1 MTQNTEDLAP
11 VNIVRDGATLNYVI
25 QNETRRFI
33 NQIDKTNP
41 PEPGEIEIQLINQIK
56 NQISVLNME
65 LSSKDKMAAPKALNH
80 TQIAEIMMALYPIA
94 RVIVS
99 ENEDDP
105 DANVLAVYQNEGP
118 YKGTYRY
125 NKKDLRSIARQFK
138 YGLNAKEFDEIEE
151 VLKDIAPQKPR
162 TINKDLIAVEN
173 GIFNYQTK
181 ELMPFSPDYV
191 YLSKSQVS
199 YNPHAKNVIIHNDED
214 GTDWNVESWVNELS
228 DDPEIVNSIWEILSA
243 IVRPHV
249 RWDKAAWLFST
260 KGANGKG
267 TLVVLMRNLVGK
279 TSYASIP
286 IDDFSGK
293 NQFSLA
299 PLLNATSVIVD
310 ENDVGT
316 YIDKAANLKAVVTN
330 DVVTIEKKGKD
341 RIAYQFYG
349 FMVQCLNEFPQV
361 KDKTNSFNRR
371 QLFIP
376 MNKSFEGV
384 ERKYIKNDYLF
395 RQDVLEYV
403 LYKVLNTNF
412 YTLST
417 PEASKEILEEFK
429 SNNDPLYDF
438 TTIMFE
444 ELVWDVVPADF
455 LYDLYEAWY
464 LKNVNKKGQ
473 IGSKIKFKREVETII
488 NQKFKNQWIF
498 DKKQYRMNSTDAKEP
513 EINIAAYKLEDWYAD
528 TNGNNPEKLSNPDL
542 NQKRFTGVFKRVDR
556 QIQEKEED

>member
-1 MTQNTEDLAP
+1 MPTNTQQVTIPIEN
-11 VNIVRDGATLNYVI
+11 ATLNYII
-25 QNETRRFI
+25 QHETRRFI
-33 NQIDKTNP
+33 DNLDPSNP
-41 PEPGEIEIQLINQIK
+41 PTPTEIEIDLIQQIK
-56 NQISVLNME
+56 AQIQILNAD
-65 LSSKDKMAAPKALNH
+65 LDSKNRMVAPKALNH
-80 TQIAEIMMALYPIA
+80 SQIAELMMALYPIA
-94 RVIVS
+94 KIIVS

-105 DANVLAVYQNEGP
+105 DANVLAIYQKEGKF
-118 YKGTYRY
+118 KGTYRY
-125 NKKDLRSIARQFK
+125 NKKDLRKIARQFK
-138 YGLNAKEFDEIEE
+138 YGLNMREFEEIEE
-151 VLKDIAPQKPR
+151 VLKDIAPQKRR
-162 TINKDLIAVEN
+162 TTDPDLIAVEN
-173 GIFNYQTK
+173 GIFNYKTK
-181 ELMPFSPDYV
+181 ELQPFDPELV
-191 YLSKSQVS
+191 YLSKSQVA
-199 YNPHAKNVIIHNDED
+199 YNEHAKNIIIHNDD
-214 GTDWNVESWVNELS
+214 DDTDWDVETWVEELS
-228 DDPEIVNSIWEILSA
+228 DDPEIIKSLWEIMSA

-267 TLVVLMRNLVGK
+267 TLVTLMRNLVGQN
-279 TSYASIP
+279 SYASIP

-330 DVVTIEKKGKD
+330 DVITIEKKGKD

-376 MNKSFEGV
+376 MNKSFEGI
-384 ERKYIKNDYLF
+384 ERKYIKTDYLF

-403 LYKVLNTNF
+403 LFKVLNTNF

-438 TTIMFE
+438 TSIMLE
-444 ELVWDVVPADF
+444 DLAWDVVPTDF

-464 LKNVNKKGQ
+464 LKNVSKKGQ

-488 NQKFKNQWIF
+488 QQKFK
-498 DKKQYRMNSTDAKEP
+498 DKWEYHKGQYRMTVTDITNPEP
-513 EINIAAYKLEDWYAD
+513 YIAQYKLEDWYAD
-528 TNGNNPEKLSNPDL
+528 TTSTNVDKLSKPNL
-542 NQKRFTGVFKRVDR
+542 AGRRYSGVFK
-556 QIQEKEED
+556 KKH

>member
-1 MTQNTEDLAP
+1 MPTNTQQVTIPIEN
-11 VNIVRDGATLNYVI
+11 ATLNYII
-25 QNETRRFI
+25 QHETRRFI
-33 NQIDKTNP
+33 DNLDPSNP
-41 PEPGEIEIQLINQIK
+41 PTPTEIEIDLIQQIK
-56 NQISVLNME
+56 AQIQILNAD
-65 LSSKDKMAAPKALNH
+65 LDSKNRMVAPKALNH
-80 TQIAEIMMALYPIA
+80 SQIAELMMALYPIA
-94 RVIVS
+94 KIIVS

-105 DANVLAVYQNEGP
+105 DANVLAIYQKEGKF
-118 YKGTYRY
+118 KGTYRY
-125 NKKDLRSIARQFK
+125 NKKDLRKIARQFK
-138 YGLNAKEFDEIEE
+138 YGLNMREFEEIEE
-151 VLKDIAPQKPR
+151 VLKDIAPQKRR
-162 TINKDLIAVEN
+162 TTDPDLIAVEN
-173 GIFNYQTK
+173 GIFNYKTK
-181 ELMPFSPDYV
+181 ELQPFDPELV
-191 YLSKSQVS
+191 YLSKSQVA
-199 YNPHAKNVIIHNDED
+199 YNEHAKNIIIHNDD
-214 GTDWNVESWVNELS
+214 DDTDWDVETWVEELS
-228 DDPEIVNSIWEILSA
+228 DDPEIIKSLWEIMSA

-267 TLVVLMRNLVGK
+267 TLVTLMRNLVGQN
-279 TSYASIP
+279 SYASIP

-330 DVVTIEKKGKD
+330 DVITIEKKGKD

-384 ERKYIKNDYLF
+384 ERKYIKTDYLF

-403 LYKVLNTNF
+403 LFKVLNTNF

-438 TTIMFE
+438 TSIMLE
-444 ELVWDVVPADF
+444 DLAWDVVPTDF

-464 LKNVNKKGQ
+464 LKNVSKKGQ

-488 NQKFKNQWIF
+488 QQKFK
-498 DKKQYRMNSTDAKEP
+498 DKWEYHKGQYRMTVTDITNPEP
-513 EINIAAYKLEDWYAD
+513 YIEQYKLEDWYAD
-528 TNGNNPEKLSNPDL
+528 TTSTNVDKLSKPNL
-542 NQKRFTGVFKRVDR
+542 AGRRYSGVF
-556 QIQEKEED
+556 I

>member
-1 MTQNTEDLAP
+1 MPTNTQQVTIPIEN
-11 VNIVRDGATLNYVI
+11 ATLNYII
-25 QNETRRFI
+25 QHETHRFI
-33 NQIDKTNP
+33 DNLDPSNP
-41 PEPGEIEIQLINQIK
+41 PTPTEIEIDLIQQIK
-56 NQISVLNME
+56 AQIQILNAD
-65 LSSKDKMAAPKALNH
+65 LDSKNRMVAPKALNH
-80 TQIAEIMMALYPIA
+80 SQIAELMMALYPIA
-94 RVIVS
+94 KIIVS

-105 DANVLAVYQNEGP
+105 DANVLAIYQKEGKF
-118 YKGTYRY
+118 KGTYRY
-125 NKKDLRSIARQFK
+125 NKKDLRKIARQFK
-138 YGLNAKEFDEIEE
+138 YGLNMREFEEIEE
-151 VLKDIAPQKPR
+151 VLKDIAPQKRR
-162 TINKDLIAVEN
+162 TTDPDLIAVEN
-173 GIFNYQTK
+173 GIFNYKTK
-181 ELMPFSPDYV
+181 ELQPFDPELV
-191 YLSKSQVS
+191 YLSKSQVA
-199 YNPHAKNVIIHNDED
+199 YNEHAKNIIIHNDD
-214 GTDWNVESWVNELS
+214 DDTDWDVETWVEELS
-228 DDPEIVNSIWEILSA
+228 DDPEIIKSLWEIMSA

-267 TLVVLMRNLVGK
+267 TLVTLMRNLVGQN
-279 TSYASIP
+279 SYASIP

-330 DVVTIEKKGKD
+330 DVITIEKKGKD

-384 ERKYIKNDYLF
+384 ERKYIKTDYLF

-403 LYKVLNTNF
+403 LFKVLNTNF

-438 TTIMFE
+438 TSIMLE
-444 ELVWDVVPADF
+444 DLAWDVVPTDF

-464 LKNVNKKGQ
+464 LKNVSKKGQ

-488 NQKFKNQWIF
+488 QQKFK
-498 DKKQYRMNSTDAKEP
+498 DKWEYHKGQYRMTVTDITNPEP
-513 EINIAAYKLEDWYAD
+513 YIVQYKLEDWYAD
-528 TNGNNPEKLSNPDL
+528 TTSTNVDKLSKPNIAG
-542 NQKRFTGVFKRVDR
+542 RRYSGVFK
-556 QIQEKEED
+556 KKH

>member
-1 MTQNTEDLAP
+1 MPTNTQQVTIPIEN
-11 VNIVRDGATLNYVI
+11 ATLNYII
-25 QNETRRFI
+25 QHETRRFI
-33 NQIDKTNP
+33 DNLDPSNP
-41 PEPGEIEIQLINQIK
+41 PTPTEIEIDLIQQIK
-56 NQISVLNME
+56 AQIQILNAD
-65 LSSKDKMAAPKALNH
+65 LDSKNRMVAPKALNH
-80 TQIAEIMMALYPIA
+80 SQIAELMMALYPIA
-94 RVIVS
+94 KIIVS

-105 DANVLAVYQNEGP
+105 DANVLAIYQKEGKF
-118 YKGTYRY
+118 KGTYRY
-125 NKKDLRSIARQFK
+125 NKKDLRKIARQFK
-138 YGLNAKEFDEIEE
+138 YGLNMREFEEIEE
-151 VLKDIAPQKPR
+151 VLKDIAPQKRR
-162 TINKDLIAVEN
+162 TTDPDLIAVEN
-173 GIFNYQTK
+173 GIFNYKTK
-181 ELMPFSPDYV
+181 ELQPFDPELV
-191 YLSKSQVS
+191 YLSKSQVA
-199 YNPHAKNVIIHNDED
+199 YNDHAKNIIIHNDD
-214 GTDWNVESWVNELS
+214 DDTDWDVETWVEELS
-228 DDPEIVNSIWEILSA
+228 DDPEIIKSLWEIMSA

-267 TLVVLMRNLVGK
+267 TLVTLMRNLVGQN
-279 TSYASIP
+279 SYASIP

-330 DVVTIEKKGKD
+330 DVITIEKKGKD

-376 MNKSFEGV
+376 MNKSFEGI
-384 ERKYIKNDYLF
+384 ERKYIKTDYLF

-403 LYKVLNTNF
+403 LFKVLNTNF

-438 TTIMFE
+438 TSIMLE
-444 ELVWDVVPADF
+444 DLAWDVVPTDF

-464 LKNVNKKGQ
+464 LKNVSKKGQ

-488 NQKFKNQWIF
+488 QQKFK
-498 DKKQYRMNSTDAKEP
+498 DKWEYHKGQYRMTVTDITNPEP
-513 EINIAAYKLEDWYAD
+513 YIAQYKLEDWYAD
-528 TNGNNPEKLSNPDL
+528 TTSTNVDKLSKPNL
-542 NQKRFTGVFKRVDR
+542 AGRRYSGVFK
-556 QIQEKEED
+556 KKH

>member
-1 MTQNTEDLAP
+1 MPTNTQQVTIPIEN
-11 VNIVRDGATLNYVI
+11 ATLNYII
-25 QNETRRFI
+25 QHETRRFI
-33 NQIDKTNP
+33 DNLDPSNP
-41 PEPGEIEIQLINQIK
+41 PTPTEIEIDLIQQIK
-56 NQISVLNME
+56 AQIQILNAD
-65 LSSKDKMAAPKALNH
+65 LDSKNRMVAPKALNH
-80 TQIAEIMMALYPIA
+80 SQIAELMMALYPFAKI
-94 RVIVS
+94 IVS

-105 DANVLAVYQNEGP
+105 DANVLAIYQKEGKF
-118 YKGTYRY
+118 KGTYRY
-125 NKKDLRSIARQFK
+125 NKKDLRKIARQFK
-138 YGLNAKEFDEIEE
+138 YGLNMREFEEIEE
-151 VLKDIAPQKPR
+151 VLKDIVPQKRR
-162 TINKDLIAVEN
+162 TTDPDLIAVEN
-173 GIFNYQTK
+173 GIFNYKTK
-181 ELMPFSPDYV
+181 ELQPFDPELV
-191 YLSKSQVS
+191 YLSKSQVA
-199 YNPHAKNVIIHNDED
+199 YNEHAKNIIIHNDD
-214 GTDWNVESWVNELS
+214 DNTDWDVETWVEELS
-228 DDPEIVNSIWEILSA
+228 DDPEIIKSLWEIMSA

-267 TLVVLMRNLVGK
+267 TLVTLMRNLVGQN
-279 TSYASIP
+279 SYASIP

-330 DVVTIEKKGKD
+330 DVITIEKKGKD

-384 ERKYIKNDYLF
+384 ERKYIKTDYLF

-403 LYKVLNTNF
+403 LFKVLNTNF

-438 TTIMFE
+438 TSIMLE
-444 ELVWDVVPADF
+444 DLAWDVVPTDF

-464 LKNVNKKGQ
+464 LKNVSKKGQ

-488 NQKFKNQWIF
+488 QQKFK
-498 DKKQYRMNSTDAKEP
+498 DKWEYHKGQYRMTVTDITNPEP
-513 EINIAAYKLEDWYAD
+513 YIAQYKLEDWYAD
-528 TNGNNPEKLSNPDL
+528 TTSTNVDKLSKPNL
-542 NQKRFTGVFKRVDR
+542 AGRRYSGVFK
-556 QIQEKEED
+556 KKH

>member
-1 MTQNTEDLAP
+1 MPTNTQQVTIPIEN
-11 VNIVRDGATLNYVI
+11 ATLNCII
-25 QNETRRFI
+25 QHETRRFI
-33 NQIDKTNP
+33 DNLDPSNP
-41 PEPGEIEIQLINQIK
+41 STPTEIEIDLIQQIK
-56 NQISVLNME
+56 AQIQILNAD
-65 LSSKDKMAAPKALNH
+65 LDSKNRMVAPKALNH
-80 TQIAEIMMALYPIA
+80 SQIAELMMALYPIA
-94 RVIVS
+94 KIIVS

-105 DANVLAVYQNEGP
+105 DANVLAIYQKEGKF
-118 YKGTYRY
+118 KGTYRY
-125 NKKDLRSIARQFK
+125 NKKDLRKIARQFK
-138 YGLNAKEFDEIEE
+138 YGLNMREFEEIEE
-151 VLKDIAPQKPR
+151 VLKDIAPQKRR
-162 TINKDLIAVEN
+162 TTDPDLIAVEN
-173 GIFNYQTK
+173 GIFNYKTK
-181 ELMPFSPDYV
+181 ELQPFDPELV
-191 YLSKSQVS
+191 YLSKSQVA
-199 YNPHAKNVIIHNDED
+199 YNEHAKNIIIHNDD
-214 GTDWNVESWVNELS
+214 DDTDWDVETWVEELS
-228 DDPEIVNSIWEILSA
+228 DDPEIIKSLWEIMSA

-267 TLVVLMRNLVGK
+267 TLVTLMRNLVGQNA
-279 TSYASIP
+279 YASIP

-330 DVVTIEKKGKD
+330 DVITIEKKGKD

-384 ERKYIKNDYLF
+384 ERKYIKTDYLF

-403 LYKVLNTNF
+403 LFKVLNTNF

-438 TTIMFE
+438 TSIMLE
-444 ELVWDVVPADF
+444 DLAWDVVPTDF

-464 LKNVNKKGQ
+464 LKNVSKKGQ

-488 NQKFKNQWIF
+488 QQKFK
-498 DKKQYRMNSTDAKEP
+498 DKWEYHKGQYRMTVTDITNPEP
-513 EINIAAYKLEDWYAD
+513 YIAQYKLEDWYAD
-528 TNGNNPEKLSNPDL
+528 TTSTNVDKLSKPNL
-542 NQKRFTGVFKRVDR
+542 AGRRYSGVFK
-556 QIQEKEED
+556 KKH

>member
-1 MTQNTEDLAP
+1 MPTNTQQVTIPIEN
-11 VNIVRDGATLNYVI
+11 ATLNYII
-25 QNETRRFI
+25 QHETRRFI
-33 NQIDKTNP
+33 DNLDPSNP
-41 PEPGEIEIQLINQIK
+41 PTPTEIEIDLIQQIK
-56 NQISVLNME
+56 AQIQILNAD
-65 LSSKDKMAAPKALNH
+65 LDSKNRMVAPKALNH
-80 TQIAEIMMALYPIA
+80 SQIAELMMALYPIA
-94 RVIVS
+94 KIIVS

-105 DANVLAVYQNEGP
+105 DANVLAIYQKEGKF
-118 YKGTYRY
+118 KGTYRY
-125 NKKDLRSIARQFK
+125 NKKDLRKIARQFK
-138 YGLNAKEFDEIEE
+138 YGLNMREFEEIEE
-151 VLKDIAPQKPR
+151 VLKDIAPQKRR
-162 TINKDLIAVEN
+162 TTDPDLIAVEN
-173 GIFNYQTK
+173 GIFNYKTK
-181 ELMPFSPDYV
+181 ELQPFDPELV
-191 YLSKSQVS
+191 YLSKSQVA
-199 YNPHAKNVIIHNDED
+199 YNEHAKNIIIHNDD
-214 GTDWNVESWVNELS
+214 DDTDWDVETWVEELS
-228 DDPEIVNSIWEILSA
+228 DDPEIIKSLWEIMSA

-267 TLVVLMRNLVGK
+267 TLVTLMRNLVGQN
-279 TSYASIP
+279 SYASIP

-330 DVVTIEKKGKD
+330 DVITIEKKGKD

-384 ERKYIKNDYLF
+384 ERKYIKTDYLF

-403 LYKVLNTNF
+403 LFKVLNNNF

-438 TTIMFE
+438 TSIMLE
-444 ELVWDVVPADF
+444 DLAWDVVPTDF

-464 LKNVNKKGQ
+464 LKNVSKKGQ

-488 NQKFKNQWIF
+488 QQKFK
-498 DKKQYRMNSTDAKEP
+498 DKWEYHKGQYRMTVTDITNPEP
-513 EINIAAYKLEDWYAD
+513 YIVQYKLEDWYAD
-528 TNGNNPEKLSNPDL
+528 TTSTNVDKLSKPNL
-542 NQKRFTGVFKRVDR
+542 AGRRYSGVFK
-556 QIQEKEED
+556 KKH

>member
-1 MTQNTEDLAP
+1 MPTNTQQVTIPIEN
-11 VNIVRDGATLNYVI
+11 ATLNYII
-25 QNETRRFI
+25 QHETRRFI
-33 NQIDKTNP
+33 DNLDPSNP
-41 PEPGEIEIQLINQIK
+41 PTPTEIEIDLIQQIK
-56 NQISVLNME
+56 AQIQILNAD
-65 LSSKDKMAAPKALNH
+65 LDSKNRMVAPKALNH
-80 TQIAEIMMALYPIA
+80 SQIAELMMALYPIA
-94 RVIVS
+94 KIIVS

-105 DANVLAVYQNEGP
+105 DANVLAIYQKEGKF
-118 YKGTYRY
+118 KGTYRY
-125 NKKDLRSIARQFK
+125 NKKDLRKIARQFK
-138 YGLNAKEFDEIEE
+138 YGLNMREFEEIEE
-151 VLKDIAPQKPR
+151 VLKDIAPQKRR
-162 TINKDLIAVEN
+162 TTDPDLIAVEN
-173 GIFNYQTK
+173 GIFNYKTK
-181 ELMPFSPDYV
+181 ELQPFDPELV
-191 YLSKSQVS
+191 YLSKSQVA
-199 YNPHAKNVIIHNDED
+199 YNDYAKNIIIHNDD
-214 GTDWNVESWVNELS
+214 DDTDWDVETWVEELS
-228 DDPEIVNSIWEILSA
+228 DDPEIIKSLWEIMSA

-267 TLVVLMRNLVGK
+267 TLVTLMRNLVGQN
-279 TSYASIP
+279 SYASIP

-330 DVVTIEKKGKD
+330 DVITIEKKGKD

-384 ERKYIKNDYLF
+384 ERKYIKTDYLF

-403 LYKVLNTNF
+403 LFKVLNTNF

-438 TTIMFE
+438 TSIMLE
-444 ELVWDVVPADF
+444 DLAWDVVPTDF

-464 LKNVNKKGQ
+464 LKNVSKKGQ

-488 NQKFKNQWIF
+488 QQKFK
-498 DKKQYRMNSTDAKEP
+498 DKWEYHKGQYRMTVTDITNPEP
-513 EINIAAYKLEDWYAD
+513 YIVQYKLEDWYAD
-528 TNGNNPEKLSNPDL
+528 TTSTNVDKLSKPNL
-542 NQKRFTGVFKRVDR
+542 AGRRYSGVFK
-556 QIQEKEED
+556 KKH

>member
-1 MTQNTEDLAP
+1 MPTNTQQVTIPIEN
-11 VNIVRDGATLNYVI
+11 ATLNYII
-25 QNETRRFI
+25 QHETRRFI
-33 NQIDKTNP
+33 DNLDPSNP
-41 PEPGEIEIQLINQIK
+41 PTPTEIEIDLIQQIK
-56 NQISVLNME
+56 AQIQILNAD
-65 LSSKDKMAAPKALNH
+65 LDSKNRMVAPKALNH
-80 TQIAEIMMALYPIA
+80 SQIAELMMALYPIA
-94 RVIVS
+94 KIIVS

-105 DANVLAVYQNEGP
+105 DANVLAIYQKEGKF
-118 YKGTYRY
+118 KGTYRY
-125 NKKDLRSIARQFK
+125 NKKDLRKIARQFK
-138 YGLNAKEFDEIEE
+138 YGLNMREFEEIEE
-151 VLKDIAPQKPR
+151 VLKDIAPQKRR
-162 TINKDLIAVEN
+162 TTDPDLIAVEN
-173 GIFNYQTK
+173 GIFNYKTK
-181 ELMPFSPDYV
+181 ELQPFDPELV
-191 YLSKSQVS
+191 YLSKSQVA
-199 YNPHAKNVIIHNDED
+199 YNEHAKNVIIHNDD
-214 GTDWNVESWVNELS
+214 DDTDWDVETWVEELS
-228 DDPEIVNSIWEILSA
+228 DDPEIIKSLWEIMSA

-267 TLVVLMRNLVGK
+267 TLVTLMRNLVGQN
-279 TSYASIP
+279 SYASIP

-330 DVVTIEKKGKD
+330 DVITIEKKGKD

-384 ERKYIKNDYLF
+384 ERKYIKTDYLF
-395 RQDVLEYV
+395 RKDVLEYV
-403 LYKVLNTNF
+403 LFKVLNTNF

-438 TTIMFE
+438 TSIMLE
-444 ELVWDVVPADF
+444 DLAWDVVPTDF

-464 LKNVNKKGQ
+464 LKNVSKKGQ

-488 NQKFKNQWIF
+488 QQKFK
-498 DKKQYRMNSTDAKEP
+498 DKWEYHKGQYRMTVTDITNPEP
-513 EINIAAYKLEDWYAD
+513 YIVQYKLEDWYAD
-528 TNGNNPEKLSNPDL
+528 TTSTNVDKLSKPNL
-542 NQKRFTGVFKRVDR
+542 AGRRYSGVFK
-556 QIQEKEED
+556 KKH

>member
-1 MTQNTEDLAP
+1 MPTNTQQVTIPIEN
-11 VNIVRDGATLNYVI
+11 ATLNYII
-25 QNETRRFI
+25 QHETRRFI
-33 NQIDKTNP
+33 DNLDPSNP
-41 PEPGEIEIQLINQIK
+41 PTPTEIEIDLIQQIK
-56 NQISVLNME
+56 AQIQILNAD
-65 LSSKDKMAAPKALNH
+65 LDSKNRMVAPKALNH
-80 TQIAEIMMALYPIA
+80 SQIAELMMALYPIA
-94 RVIVS
+94 KIIVS

-105 DANVLAVYQNEGP
+105 DANVLAIYQKEGKF
-118 YKGTYRY
+118 KGTYRY
-125 NKKDLRSIARQFK
+125 NKKDLRKIARQFK
-138 YGLNAKEFDEIEE
+138 YGLNMREFEEIEE
-151 VLKDIAPQKPR
+151 VLKDIAPQKRR
-162 TINKDLIAVEN
+162 TTDPDLIAVEN
-173 GIFNYQTK
+173 GIFNYKTK
-181 ELMPFSPDYV
+181 ELQPFDPELV
-191 YLSKSQVS
+191 YLSKSQVA
-199 YNPHAKNVIIHNDED
+199 YNEHAKNIIIHNDD
-214 GTDWNVESWVNELS
+214 DDTDWDVETWVEELS
-228 DDPEIVNSIWEILSA
+228 DDPEIIKSLWEIMSA

-267 TLVVLMRNLVGK
+267 TLVTLMRNLVGQN
-279 TSYASIP
+279 SYASIP

-330 DVVTIEKKGKD
+330 DVITIEKKGKD

-384 ERKYIKNDYLF
+384 ERKYIKTDYLF

-403 LYKVLNTNF
+403 LFKVLNTNF

-438 TTIMFE
+438 TSIMLE
-444 ELVWDVVPADF
+444 DLAWDVVPTDF

-464 LKNVNKKGQ
+464 LKNVSKKGQ

-488 NQKFKNQWIF
+488 QQKFK
-498 DKKQYRMNSTDAKEP
+498 DKWEYHKGQHRMTVTDITNPEP
-513 EINIAAYKLEDWYAD
+513 YIVQYKLEDWYAD
-528 TNGNNPEKLSNPDL
+528 TTSTNVDKLSKPNL
-542 NQKRFTGVFKRVDR
+542 AGRRYSGVFK
-556 QIQEKEED
+556 KKH

>member
-1 MTQNTEDLAP
+1 MPTNTQQVTIPIEN
-11 VNIVRDGATLNYVI
+11 ATLNYII
-25 QNETRRFI
+25 QHETRRFI
-33 NQIDKTNP
+33 DNLDPSNP
-41 PEPGEIEIQLINQIK
+41 PTPTEIEIDLIQQIK
-56 NQISVLNME
+56 AQIQILNAD
-65 LSSKDKMAAPKALNH
+65 LDSKNRMVAPKALNH
-80 TQIAEIMMALYPIA
+80 SQIAELMMALYPIA
-94 RVIVS
+94 KIIVS

-105 DANVLAVYQNEGP
+105 DANVLAIYQKEGKF
-118 YKGTYRY
+118 KGTYRY
-125 NKKDLRSIARQFK
+125 NKKDLRKIARQFK
-138 YGLNAKEFDEIEE
+138 YGLNMREFEEIEE
-151 VLKDIAPQKPR
+151 VLKDIAPQKRR
-162 TINKDLIAVEN
+162 TTDPDLIAVEN
-173 GIFNYQTK
+173 GIFNYKTK
-181 ELMPFSPDYV
+181 ELQPFDPELV
-191 YLSKSQVS
+191 YLSKSQVA
-199 YNPHAKNVIIHNDED
+199 YNEHAKNIIIHNDD
-214 GTDWNVESWVNELS
+214 DNTDWDVETWVEELS
-228 DDPEIVNSIWEILSA
+228 DDPEIIKSLWEIMSA

-267 TLVVLMRNLVGK
+267 TLVTLMRNLVGQN
-279 TSYASIP
+279 SYASIP

-330 DVVTIEKKGKD
+330 DVITIEKKGKD

-384 ERKYIKNDYLF
+384 ERKYIKTDYLF

-403 LYKVLNTNF
+403 LFKVLNTNF

-438 TTIMFE
+438 TSIMLE
-444 ELVWDVVPADF
+444 DLAWDVVPTDF

-464 LKNVNKKGQ
+464 LKNVSKKGQ

-488 NQKFKNQWIF
+488 QQKFK
-498 DKKQYRMNSTDAKEP
+498 DKWEYHKGQYRMTVTDVTNPEP
-513 EINIAAYKLEDWYAD
+513 YIAQYKLEDWYAD
-528 TNGNNPEKLSNPDL
+528 TTSTNVDKLSKPNL
-542 NQKRFTGVFKRVDR
+542 AGRRYSGVFK
-556 QIQEKEED
+556 KKH

>member
-1 MTQNTEDLAP
+1 MPTNTQQVTIPIEN
-11 VNIVRDGATLNYVI
+11 ATLNYII
-25 QNETRRFI
+25 QHETRRFI
-33 NQIDKTNP
+33 DNLDPSNP
-41 PEPGEIEIQLINQIK
+41 PTPTEIEIDLIQQIK
-56 NQISVLNME
+56 AQIQILNAD
-65 LSSKDKMAAPKALNH
+65 LDSKNRMVAPKALNH
-80 TQIAEIMMALYPIA
+80 SQIAELMMALYPIA
-94 RVIVS
+94 KIIVS

-105 DANVLAVYQNEGP
+105 DANVLAIYQKEGKF
-118 YKGTYRY
+118 KGTYRY
-125 NKKDLRSIARQFK
+125 NKKDLRKIARQFK
-138 YGLNAKEFDEIEE
+138 YGLNMREFEEIEE
-151 VLKDIAPQKPR
+151 VLKDIAPQKRR
-162 TINKDLIAVEN
+162 TTDPDLIAVEN
-173 GIFNYQTK
+173 GIFNYKTK
-181 ELMPFSPDYV
+181 ELQPFDPELV
-191 YLSKSQVS
+191 YLSKSQVA
-199 YNPHAKNVIIHNDED
+199 YNDHAKNIIIHNDD
-214 GTDWNVESWVNELS
+214 DDTDWDVETWVEELS
-228 DDPEIVNSIWEILSA
+228 DDPEIIKSLWEIMSA

-267 TLVVLMRNLVGK
+267 TLVTLMRNLVGQN
-279 TSYASIP
+279 SYASIP

-330 DVVTIEKKGKD
+330 DVITIEKKGKD

-384 ERKYIKNDYLF
+384 ERKYIKTDYLF

-403 LYKVLNTNF
+403 LFKVLNTNF

-438 TTIMFE
+438 TSIMLE
-444 ELVWDVVPADF
+444 DLAWDVVPTDF

-464 LKNVNKKGQ
+464 LKNVSKKGQ

-488 NQKFKNQWIF
+488 QQKFK
-498 DKKQYRMNSTDAKEP
+498 DKWEYHKGQYRMTVTDITNPEP
-513 EINIAAYKLEDWYAD
+513 YIVQYKLEDWYAD
-528 TNGNNPEKLSNPDL
+528 TTSTNVDKLSKPNL
-542 NQKRFTGVFKRVDR
+542 AGRRYSGVFK
-556 QIQEKEED
+556 KKH

>member
-1 MTQNTEDLAP
+1 MPTNTQQVTIPIEN
-11 VNIVRDGATLNYVI
+11 ATLNYII
-25 QNETRRFI
+25 QHETRRFI
-33 NQIDKTNP
+33 DNLDPSNP
-41 PEPGEIEIQLINQIK
+41 PTPTEIEIDLIQQIK
-56 NQISVLNME
+56 AQIQILNAD
-65 LSSKDKMAAPKALNH
+65 LDSKNRMVAPKALNH
-80 TQIAEIMMALYPIA
+80 SQIAELMMALYPIA
-94 RVIVS
+94 KIIVS

-105 DANVLAVYQNEGP
+105 DANVLAIYQKEGKF
-118 YKGTYRY
+118 KGTYRY
-125 NKKDLRSIARQFK
+125 NKKDLRKIARQFK
-138 YGLNAKEFDEIEE
+138 YGLNMREFEEIEE
-151 VLKDIAPQKPR
+151 VLKDIAPQKRR
-162 TINKDLIAVEN
+162 TTDPDLIAVEN
-173 GIFNYQTK
+173 GIFNYKTK
-181 ELMPFSPDYV
+181 ELQPFDPELV
-191 YLSKSQVS
+191 YLSKSQVA
-199 YNPHAKNVIIHNDED
+199 YNEHAKNIIIHNDD
-214 GTDWNVESWVNELS
+214 DDTDWDVETWVEELS
-228 DDPEIVNSIWEILSA
+228 DDPEIIKSLWEIMSA

-267 TLVVLMRNLVGK
+267 TLVTLMRNLVGQN
-279 TSYASIP
+279 SYASIP

-330 DVVTIEKKGKD
+330 DVITIEKKGKD

-384 ERKYIKNDYLF
+384 ERKYIKTDYLF

-403 LYKVLNTNF
+403 IFKVLNTNF

-438 TTIMFE
+438 TSIMLE
-444 ELVWDVVPADF
+444 DLAWDVVPTDF

-464 LKNVNKKGQ
+464 LKNVSKKGQ

-488 NQKFKNQWIF
+488 QQKFK
-498 DKKQYRMNSTDAKEP
+498 DKWEYHKGQYRMTVTDITNPEP
-513 EINIAAYKLEDWYAD
+513 YIAQYKLEDWYAD
-528 TNGNNPEKLSNPDL
+528 TTSTNVDKLSKPNL
-542 NQKRFTGVFKRVDR
+542 AGRRYSGVFK
-556 QIQEKEED
+556 KKH

>member
-1 MTQNTEDLAP
+1 MPTNTQQVTIPIEN
-11 VNIVRDGATLNYVI
+11 ATLNYII
-25 QNETRRFI
+25 QHETRRFI
-33 NQIDKTNP
+33 DNLDPSNP
-41 PEPGEIEIQLINQIK
+41 PTPTEIEIDLIQQIK
-56 NQISVLNME
+56 AQIQILNAD
-65 LSSKDKMAAPKALNH
+65 LDSKNRMVAPKALNH
-80 TQIAEIMMALYPIA
+80 SQIAELMMALYPIA
-94 RVIVS
+94 KIIVS

-105 DANVLAVYQNEGP
+105 DANVLAIYQKEGKF
-118 YKGTYRY
+118 KGTYRY
-125 NKKDLRSIARQFK
+125 NKKDLRKIARQFK
-138 YGLNAKEFDEIEE
+138 YGLNMREFEEIEE
-151 VLKDIAPQKPR
+151 VLKDIAPQKRR
-162 TINKDLIAVEN
+162 TTDPDLIAVEN
-173 GIFNYQTK
+173 GIFNYKTK
-181 ELMPFSPDYV
+181 ELQPFDPELV
-191 YLSKSQVS
+191 YLSKSQVA
-199 YNPHAKNVIIHNDED
+199 YNEHAKNIIIHNDD
-214 GTDWNVESWVNELS
+214 DNTDWDVETWVEELS
-228 DDPEIVNSIWEILSA
+228 DDPEIIKSLWEIMSA

-267 TLVVLMRNLVGK
+267 TLVTLMRNLVGQN
-279 TSYASIP
+279 SYASIP

-330 DVVTIEKKGKD
+330 DVITIEKKGKD

-376 MNKSFEGV
+376 MNKSFEGI
-384 ERKYIKNDYLF
+384 ERKYIKTDYLF

-403 LYKVLNTNF
+403 LFKVLNTNF

-438 TTIMFE
+438 TSIMLE
-444 ELVWDVVPADF
+444 DLAWDVVPTDF

-464 LKNVNKKGQ
+464 LKNVSKKGQ

-488 NQKFKNQWIF
+488 QQKFK
-498 DKKQYRMNSTDAKEP
+498 DKWEYHKGQYRMTVTDITNPEP
-513 EINIAAYKLEDWYAD
+513 YIAQYKLEDWYAD
-528 TNGNNPEKLSNPDL
+528 TTSTNVDKLSKPNL
-542 NQKRFTGVFKRVDR
+542 AGRRYSGVFK
-556 QIQEKEED
+556 KKH

>member
-1 MTQNTEDLAP
+1 MPTNTQQVTIPIEN
-11 VNIVRDGATLNYVI
+11 ATLNYII
-25 QNETRRFI
+25 QHETRRFI
-33 NQIDKTNP
+33 DNLDPSNP
-41 PEPGEIEIQLINQIK
+41 PTPTEIEIDLIQQIK
-56 NQISVLNME
+56 AQIQILNAD
-65 LSSKDKMAAPKALNH
+65 LDSKNRMVAPKALNH
-80 TQIAEIMMALYPIA
+80 SQIAELMMALYPIA
-94 RVIVS
+94 KIIVS

-105 DANVLAVYQNEGP
+105 DANVLAIYQKEGKF
-118 YKGTYRY
+118 KGTYRY
-125 NKKDLRSIARQFK
+125 NKKDLRKIARQYK
-138 YGLNAKEFDEIEE
+138 YGLNMREFEEIEE
-151 VLKDIAPQKPR
+151 VLKDIAPQKRR
-162 TINKDLIAVEN
+162 TTDPDLIAVEN
-173 GIFNYQTK
+173 GIFNYKTK
-181 ELMPFSPDYV
+181 ELQPFDPELV
-191 YLSKSQVS
+191 YLSKSQVA
-199 YNPHAKNVIIHNDED
+199 YNEHAKNIIIHNDD
-214 GTDWNVESWVNELS
+214 DDTDWDVETWVEELS
-228 DDPEIVNSIWEILSA
+228 DDPEIIKSLWEIMSA

-267 TLVVLMRNLVGK
+267 TLVTLMRNLVGQN
-279 TSYASIP
+279 SYASIP

-330 DVVTIEKKGKD
+330 DVITIEKKGKD

-384 ERKYIKNDYLF
+384 ERKYIKTDYLF

-403 LYKVLNTNF
+403 LFKVLNTNF

-438 TTIMFE
+438 TSIMLE
-444 ELVWDVVPADF
+444 DLAWDVVPTDF

-464 LKNVNKKGQ
+464 LKNVSKKGQ

-488 NQKFKNQWIF
+488 QQKFK
-498 DKKQYRMNSTDAKEP
+498 DKWEYHKGQYRMTVTDITNPEP
-513 EINIAAYKLEDWYAD
+513 YIVQYKLEDWYAD
-528 TNGNNPEKLSNPDL
+528 TTSTNVDKLSKPNIAG
-542 NQKRFTGVFKRVDR
+542 RRYSGVFK
-556 QIQEKEED
+556 KKH

>member
-1 MTQNTEDLAP
+1 MPTNTQQVTIPIEN
-11 VNIVRDGATLNYVI
+11 ATLNYII
-25 QNETRRFI
+25 QHETRRFI
-33 NQIDKTNP
+33 DNLDPSNP
-41 PEPGEIEIQLINQIK
+41 PTPTEIEIDLIQQIK
-56 NQISVLNME
+56 AQIQILNAD
-65 LSSKDKMAAPKALNH
+65 LDSKNRMVAPKALNH
-80 TQIAEIMMALYPIA
+80 SQIAELMMALYPIA
-94 RVIVS
+94 KIIVS

-105 DANVLAVYQNEGP
+105 DANVLAIYQKEGKF
-118 YKGTYRY
+118 KGTYRY
-125 NKKDLRSIARQFK
+125 NKKDLRKIARQFK
-138 YGLNAKEFDEIEE
+138 YGLNMREFEEIEE
-151 VLKDIAPQKPR
+151 VLKDIAPQKRR
-162 TINKDLIAVEN
+162 TTDPDLIAVEN
-173 GIFNYQTK
+173 GIFNYKTK
-181 ELMPFSPDYV
+181 ELQPFDPELV
-191 YLSKSQVS
+191 YLSKSQVA
-199 YNPHAKNVIIHNDED
+199 YNDHAKNIIIHNDD
-214 GTDWNVESWVNELS
+214 DDTDWDVETWVEELS
-228 DDPEIVNSIWEILSA
+228 DDPEIIKSLWEIMSA

-267 TLVVLMRNLVGK
+267 TLVTLMRNLVGQN
-279 TSYASIP
+279 SYASIP

-330 DVVTIEKKGKD
+330 DVITIEKKGKD

-384 ERKYIKNDYLF
+384 ERKYIKTDYLF
-395 RQDVLEYV
+395 RKDVLEYV
-403 LYKVLNTNF
+403 LFKVLNTNF

-438 TTIMFE
+438 TSIMLE
-444 ELVWDVVPADF
+444 DLAWDVVPTDF

-464 LKNVNKKGQ
+464 LKNVSKKGQ

-488 NQKFKNQWIF
+488 QQKFK
-498 DKKQYRMNSTDAKEP
+498 DKWEYHKGQYRMTVTDITNPEP
-513 EINIAAYKLEDWYAD
+513 YIVQYKLEDWYAD
-528 TNGNNPEKLSNPDL
+528 TTSTNVDKLSKPNL
-542 NQKRFTGVFKRVDR
+542 AGRRYSGVFK
-556 QIQEKEED
+556 KKH

>member
-1 MTQNTEDLAP
+1 MPTNTQQVTIPIEN
-11 VNIVRDGATLNYVI
+11 ATLNYII
-25 QNETRRFI
+25 QHETRRFI
-33 NQIDKTNP
+33 DNLDPSNP
-41 PEPGEIEIQLINQIK
+41 PTPTEIEIDLIQQIK
-56 NQISVLNME
+56 AQIQILNAD
-65 LSSKDKMAAPKALNH
+65 LDSKNRMVAPKALNH
-80 TQIAEIMMALYPIA
+80 SQIAELMMALYPIA
-94 RVIVS
+94 KIIVS

-105 DANVLAVYQNEGP
+105 DANVLAIYQKEGKF
-118 YKGTYRY
+118 KGTYRY
-125 NKKDLRSIARQFK
+125 NKKDLRKIARQYK
-138 YGLNAKEFDEIEE
+138 YGLNMREFEEIEE
-151 VLKDIAPQKPR
+151 VLKDIAPQKRR
-162 TINKDLIAVEN
+162 TTDPDLIAVEN
-173 GIFNYQTK
+173 GIFNYKTK
-181 ELMPFSPDYV
+181 ELQPFDPELV
-191 YLSKSQVS
+191 YLSKSQVA
-199 YNPHAKNVIIHNDED
+199 YNEHAKNIIIHNDD
-214 GTDWNVESWVNELS
+214 DDTDWDVETWVEELS
-228 DDPEIVNSIWEILSA
+228 DDPEIIKSLWEIMSA

-267 TLVVLMRNLVGK
+267 TLVTLMRNLVGQN
-279 TSYASIP
+279 SYASIP

-330 DVVTIEKKGKD
+330 DVITIEKKGKD

-384 ERKYIKNDYLF
+384 ERKYIKTDYLF

-403 LYKVLNTNF
+403 LFKVLNTNF

-438 TTIMFE
+438 TSIMLE
-444 ELVWDVVPADF
+444 DLAWNVVPTDF

-464 LKNVNKKGQ
+464 LKNVSKKGQ

-488 NQKFKNQWIF
+488 QQKFK
-498 DKKQYRMNSTDAKEP
+498 DKWEYHKGQYRMTVTDITNPEP
-513 EINIAAYKLEDWYAD
+513 YIVQYKLEDWYAD
-528 TNGNNPEKLSNPDL
+528 TTSTNVDKLSKPNL
-542 NQKRFTGVFKRVDR
+542 AGRRYSGVFK
-556 QIQEKEED
+556 KKH

>member
-1 MTQNTEDLAP
+1 MPTNTQQVTIPIEN
-11 VNIVRDGATLNYVI
+11 ATLNCII
-25 QNETRRFI
+25 QHETRRFI
-33 NQIDKTNP
+33 DNLDPSNP
-41 PEPGEIEIQLINQIK
+41 STPTEIEIDLIQQIK
-56 NQISVLNME
+56 AQIQILNAD
-65 LSSKDKMAAPKALNH
+65 LDSKNRMVAPKALNH
-80 TQIAEIMMALYPIA
+80 SQIAELMMALYPIA
-94 RVIVS
+94 KIIVS

-105 DANVLAVYQNEGP
+105 DANVLAIYQKEGKF
-118 YKGTYRY
+118 KGTYRY
-125 NKKDLRSIARQFK
+125 NKKDLRKIARQFK
-138 YGLNAKEFDEIEE
+138 YGLNMREFEEIEE
-151 VLKDIAPQKPR
+151 VLKDIAPQKRR
-162 TINKDLIAVEN
+162 TTDPDLIAVEN
-173 GIFNYQTK
+173 GIFNYKTK
-181 ELMPFSPDYV
+181 ELQPFDPELV
-191 YLSKSQVS
+191 YLSKSQVA
-199 YNPHAKNVIIHNDED
+199 YNEHAKNIIIHNDD
-214 GTDWNVESWVNELS
+214 DDTDWDVETWVEELS
-228 DDPEIVNSIWEILSA
+228 DDPEIIKSLWEIMSA

-267 TLVVLMRNLVGK
+267 TLVTLMRNLVGQN
-279 TSYASIP
+279 SYTSIP

-330 DVVTIEKKGKD
+330 DVITIEKKGKD

-384 ERKYIKNDYLF
+384 ERKYIKTDYLF

-403 LYKVLNTNF
+403 LFKVLNTNF

-438 TTIMFE
+438 TSIMLE
-444 ELVWDVVPADF
+444 DLAWDVVPTDF

-464 LKNVNKKGQ
+464 LKNVSKKGQ

-488 NQKFKNQWIF
+488 QQKFK
-498 DKKQYRMNSTDAKEP
+498 DKWEYHKGQYRMTVTDITNPEP
-513 EINIAAYKLEDWYAD
+513 YIAQYKLEDWYAD
-528 TNGNNPEKLSNPDL
+528 TTSTNVDKLSKPNL
-542 NQKRFTGVFKRVDR
+542 AGRRYSGVFK
-556 QIQEKEED
+556 KKH

>member
-1 MTQNTEDLAP
+1 MPTNTQQVTIPIEN
-11 VNIVRDGATLNYVI
+11 ATLNYII
-25 QNETRRFI
+25 QHETRRFI
-33 NQIDKTNP
+33 DNLDPSNP
-41 PEPGEIEIQLINQIK
+41 PTPTEIEIDLIQQIK
-56 NQISVLNME
+56 AQIQILNAD
-65 LSSKDKMAAPKALNH
+65 LDSKNRMVAPKALNH
-80 TQIAEIMMALYPIA
+80 SQIAELMMALYPIA
-94 RVIVS
+94 KIIVS

-105 DANVLAVYQNEGP
+105 DANVLAIYQKEGKF
-118 YKGTYRY
+118 KGTYRY
-125 NKKDLRSIARQFK
+125 NKKDLRKIARQFK
-138 YGLNAKEFDEIEE
+138 YGLNMREFEEIEE
-151 VLKDIAPQKPR
+151 VLKDIAPQKRR
-162 TINKDLIAVEN
+162 TTDPDLIAVEN
-173 GIFNYQTK
+173 GIFNYKTK
-181 ELMPFSPDYV
+181 ELQPFDPELV
-191 YLSKSQVS
+191 YLSKSQVA
-199 YNPHAKNVIIHNDED
+199 YNEHAKNIIIHNDD
-214 GTDWNVESWVNELS
+214 DDTDWDVETWVEELS
-228 DDPEIVNSIWEILSA
+228 DDPEIIKSLWEIMSA

-267 TLVVLMRNLVGK
+267 TLVTLMRNLVGQN
-279 TSYASIP
+279 SYASIP

-330 DVVTIEKKGKD
+330 DVITIEKKGKD

-384 ERKYIKNDYLF
+384 ERKYIKTDYLF

-403 LYKVLNTNF
+403 LFKVLNTNF

-438 TTIMFE
+438 TSIMLE
-444 ELVWDVVPADF
+444 DLAWDVVPTDF

-464 LKNVNKKGQ
+464 LKNVSKKGQ

-488 NQKFKNQWIF
+488 QQKFK
-498 DKKQYRMNSTDAKEP
+498 DKWEYHKGQYRMTVTDITNPEP
-513 EINIAAYKLEDWYAD
+513 YIAQYKLEDWYAD
-528 TNGNNPEKLSNPDL
+528 TTSTNVDKLSKPNL
-542 NQKRFTGVFKRVDR
+542 AGRRYSGVF
-556 QIQEKEED
+556 I

>member
-1 MTQNTEDLAP
+1 MPTNTQQVTIPIEN
-11 VNIVRDGATLNYVI
+11 ATLNYII
-25 QNETRRFI
+25 QHETRRFI
-33 NQIDKTNP
+33 DNLDPSNP
-41 PEPGEIEIQLINQIK
+41 PTPTEIEIDLIQQIK
-56 NQISVLNME
+56 AQIQILNAD
-65 LSSKDKMAAPKALNH
+65 LDSKNRMVAPKALNH
-80 TQIAEIMMALYPIA
+80 SQIAELMMALYPIA
-94 RVIVS
+94 KIIVS

-105 DANVLAVYQNEGP
+105 DANVLAIYQKEGKF
-118 YKGTYRY
+118 KGTYRY
-125 NKKDLRSIARQFK
+125 NKKDLRKIARQFK
-138 YGLNAKEFDEIEE
+138 YGLNMREFEEIEE
-151 VLKDIAPQKPR
+151 VLKDIAPQKRR
-162 TINKDLIAVEN
+162 TTDPDLIAVEN
-173 GIFNYQTK
+173 GIFNYKTK
-181 ELMPFSPDYV
+181 ELQPFDPELV
-191 YLSKSQVS
+191 YLSKSQVA
-199 YNPHAKNVIIHNDED
+199 YNEHAKNIIIHNDD
-214 GTDWNVESWVNELS
+214 DDTDWDVETWVEELS
-228 DDPEIVNSIWEILSA
+228 DDPEIIKSLWEIMSA

-267 TLVVLMRNLVGK
+267 TLVTLMRNLVGQN
-279 TSYASIP
+279 SYASIP

-330 DVVTIEKKGKD
+330 DVITIEKKGKD

-384 ERKYIKNDYLF
+384 ERKYIKTDYLF

-403 LYKVLNTNF
+403 LFKVLNTNL

-438 TTIMFE
+438 TSIMLE
-444 ELVWDVVPADF
+444 DLAWDVVPTDF

-464 LKNVNKKGQ
+464 LKNVSKKGQ

-488 NQKFKNQWIF
+488 QQKFK
-498 DKKQYRMNSTDAKEP
+498 DKWEYHKGQYRMTVTDITNPEP
-513 EINIAAYKLEDWYAD
+513 YIAQYKLEDWYAD
-528 TNGNNPEKLSNPDL
+528 TTSTNVDKLSKPNL
-542 NQKRFTGVFKRVDR
+542 AGRRYSGVFK
-556 QIQEKEED
+556 KKH

>member
-1 MTQNTEDLAP
+1 MPTNTQQVTIPIEN
-11 VNIVRDGATLNYVI
+11 ATLNYII
-25 QNETRRFI
+25 QHETHRFI
-33 NQIDKTNP
+33 DNLDPSNP
-41 PEPGEIEIQLINQIK
+41 PTPTEIEIDLIQQIK
-56 NQISVLNME
+56 AQIQILNAD
-65 LSSKDKMAAPKALNH
+65 LDSKNRMVAPKALNH
-80 TQIAEIMMALYPIA
+80 SQIAELMMALYPIA
-94 RVIVS
+94 KIIVS

-105 DANVLAVYQNEGP
+105 DANVLAIYQKEGKF
-118 YKGTYRY
+118 KGTYRY
-125 NKKDLRSIARQFK
+125 NKKDLRKIARQYK
-138 YGLNAKEFDEIEE
+138 YGLNMREFEEIEE
-151 VLKDIAPQKPR
+151 VLKDIAPQKRR
-162 TINKDLIAVEN
+162 TTDPDLIAVEN
-173 GIFNYQTK
+173 GIFNYKTK
-181 ELMPFSPDYV
+181 ELQPFDPELV
-191 YLSKSQVS
+191 YLSKSQVA
-199 YNPHAKNVIIHNDED
+199 YNEHAKNIIIHNDD
-214 GTDWNVESWVNELS
+214 DDTDWDVETWVEELS
-228 DDPEIVNSIWEILSA
+228 DDPEIIKSLWEIMSA

-267 TLVVLMRNLVGK
+267 TLVTLMRNLVGQN
-279 TSYASIP
+279 SYASIP

-330 DVVTIEKKGKD
+330 DVITIEKKGKD

-384 ERKYIKNDYLF
+384 ERKYIKTDYLF

-403 LYKVLNTNF
+403 LFKVLNTNF

-438 TTIMFE
+438 TSIMLE
-444 ELVWDVVPADF
+444 DLAWDVVPTDF

-464 LKNVNKKGQ
+464 LKNVSKKGQ

-488 NQKFKNQWIF
+488 QQKFK
-498 DKKQYRMNSTDAKEP
+498 DKWEYHKGQYRMTVTDITNPEP
-513 EINIAAYKLEDWYAD
+513 YIVQYKLEDWYAD
-528 TNGNNPEKLSNPDL
+528 TTSTNVDKLSKPNL
-542 NQKRFTGVFKRVDR
+542 AGRRYSGVFK
-556 QIQEKEED
+556 KKH

>member
-1 MTQNTEDLAP
+1 MPTNTQQVTIPIEN
-11 VNIVRDGATLNYVI
+11 ATLNYII
-25 QNETRRFI
+25 QHETRRFI
-33 NQIDKTNP
+33 DNLDPSNP
-41 PEPGEIEIQLINQIK
+41 PTPTEIEIDLIQQIK
-56 NQISVLNME
+56 AQIQILNAD
-65 LSSKDKMAAPKALNH
+65 LDSKNRMVAPKALNH
-80 TQIAEIMMALYPIA
+80 SQIAELMMALYPIA
-94 RVIVS
+94 KIIVS

-105 DANVLAVYQNEGP
+105 DANVLAIYQKEGKF
-118 YKGTYRY
+118 KGTYRY
-125 NKKDLRSIARQFK
+125 NKKDLRKIARQFK
-138 YGLNAKEFDEIEE
+138 YGLNMREFEEIEE
-151 VLKDIAPQKPR
+151 VLKDIAPQKRR
-162 TINKDLIAVEN
+162 TTDPDLIAVEN
-173 GIFNYQTK
+173 GIFNYKTK
-181 ELMPFSPDYV
+181 ELQPFDPELV
-191 YLSKSQVS
+191 YLSKSQVA
-199 YNPHAKNVIIHNDED
+199 YNEHAKNIIIHNDD
-214 GTDWNVESWVNELS
+214 DDTDWDVETWVEELS
-228 DDPEIVNSIWEILSA
+228 DDPEIIKSLWEIMSA

-267 TLVVLMRNLVGK
+267 TLVTLMRNLVGQN
-279 TSYASIP
+279 SYASIP

-330 DVVTIEKKGKD
+330 DVITIEKKGKD

-349 FMVQCLNEFPQV
+349 FMIQCLNEFPQV

-384 ERKYIKNDYLF
+384 ERKYIKTDYLF

-403 LYKVLNTNF
+403 LFKVLNTNF

-438 TTIMFE
+438 TSIM
-444 ELVWDVVPADF
+444 LDDLAWDVVPTDF

-464 LKNVNKKGQ
+464 LKNVSKKGQ

-488 NQKFKNQWIF
+488 QQKFK
-498 DKKQYRMNSTDAKEP
+498 DKWEYHKGQYRMTVTDITNPEP
-513 EINIAAYKLEDWYAD
+513 YIAQYKLEDWYAD
-528 TNGNNPEKLSNPDL
+528 TTSTNVDKLSKPNL
-542 NQKRFTGVFKRVDR
+542 AGRRYSGVFK
-556 QIQEKEED
+556 KKH

>member
-1 MTQNTEDLAP
+1 MPTNTQQVTIPIEN
-11 VNIVRDGATLNYVI
+11 ATLNYII
-25 QNETRRFI
+25 QHETHRFI
-33 NQIDKTNP
+33 DNLDPSNP
-41 PEPGEIEIQLINQIK
+41 PTPTEIEIDLIQQIK
-56 NQISVLNME
+56 AQIQILNAD
-65 LSSKDKMAAPKALNH
+65 LDSKNRMVAPKALNH
-80 TQIAEIMMALYPIA
+80 SQIAELMMALYPIA
-94 RVIVS
+94 KIIVS

-105 DANVLAVYQNEGP
+105 DANVLAIYQKEGKF
-118 YKGTYRY
+118 KGTYRY
-125 NKKDLRSIARQFK
+125 NKKDLRKIARQFK
-138 YGLNAKEFDEIEE
+138 YGLNMREFEEIEE
-151 VLKDIAPQKPR
+151 VLKDIAPQKRR
-162 TINKDLIAVEN
+162 TTNPDLIAVEN
-173 GIFNYQTK
+173 GIFNYKTK
-181 ELMPFSPDYV
+181 ELQPFDPELV
-191 YLSKSQVS
+191 YLSKSQVA
-199 YNPHAKNVIIHNDED
+199 YNEHAKNIIIHNDD
-214 GTDWNVESWVNELS
+214 DDTDWDVETWVEELS
-228 DDPEIVNSIWEILSA
+228 DDPEIIKSLWEIMSA

-267 TLVVLMRNLVGK
+267 TLVTLMRNIVGQN
-279 TSYASIP
+279 SYASIP

-330 DVVTIEKKGKD
+330 DVITIEKKGKD

-384 ERKYIKNDYLF
+384 ERKYIKTDYLF

-403 LYKVLNTNF
+403 LFKVLNTNF

-438 TTIMFE
+438 TSIMLE
-444 ELVWDVVPADF
+444 DLAWDVVPTDF

-464 LKNVNKKGQ
+464 LKNVSKKGQ

-488 NQKFKNQWIF
+488 QQKFK
-498 DKKQYRMNSTDAKEP
+498 DKWEYHKGQYRMTVTDITNPEP
-513 EINIAAYKLEDWYAD
+513 YIVQYKLEDWYAD
-528 TNGNNPEKLSNPDL
+528 TTSTNVDKLSKPNL
-542 NQKRFTGVFKRVDR
+542 AGRRYSGVFK
-556 QIQEKEED
+556 KKH

>member
-1 MTQNTEDLAP
+1 MLEKVGRYEFLA
-11 VNIVRDGATLNYVI
+11 
-25 QNETRRFI
+25 
-33 NQIDKTNP
+33 
-41 PEPGEIEIQLINQIK
+41 EPFHCDFSKRLF
-56 NQISVLNME
+56 ME
-65 LSSKDKMAAPKALNH
+65 HLGNH
-80 TQIAEIMMALYPIA
+80 M
-94 RVIVS
+94 
-99 ENEDDP
+99 
-105 DANVLAVYQNEGP
+105 
-118 YKGTYRY
+118 
-125 NKKDLRSIARQFK
+125 
-138 YGLNAKEFDEIEE
+138 LNAADFHAAHRGFGMTYLNPLHTTWVLSRLAIEME
-151 VLKDIAPQKPR
+151 KMPPQYSR
-162 TINKDLIAVEN
+162 FYVE
-173 GIFNYQTK
+173 T
-181 ELMPFSPDYV
+181 
-191 YLSKSQVS
+191 
-199 YNPHAKNVIIHNDED
+199 
-214 GTDWNVESWVNELS
+214 WVEELS
-228 DDPEIVNSIWEILSA
+228 DDPEIVKSLWEIMSA

-267 TLVVLMRNLVGK
+267 TLVTLMRNLVGQN
-279 TSYASIP
+279 SYASIP

-310 ENDVGT
+310 QNDVGT

-330 DVVTIEKKGKD
+330 DVITIEKKGKD

-384 ERKYIKNDYLF
+384 ERKYIKTDYLF

-403 LYKVLNTNF
+403 LFKVLNTNF

-438 TTIMFE
+438 TSIMLE
-444 ELVWDVVPADF
+444 DLAWDVVPTDF

-464 LKNVNKKGQ
+464 LKNVSKKGQ

-488 NQKFKNQWIF
+488 QQKFK
-498 DKKQYRMNSTDAKEP
+498 DKWEYHKGQYRMTVTDITNPEP
-513 EINIAAYKLEDWYAD
+513 YIVQYKLEDWYAD
-528 TNGNNPEKLSNPDL
+528 TTSTNVDKLSKPNL
-542 NQKRFTGVFKRVDR
+542 AGRRYSGVFK
-556 QIQEKEED
+556 KKH

>member
-1 MTQNTEDLAP
+1 MPTNTQQVTIPIEN
-11 VNIVRDGATLNYVI
+11 ATLNYII
-25 QNETRRFI
+25 QHETRRFI
-33 NQIDKTNP
+33 DNLDPSNP
-41 PEPGEIEIQLINQIK
+41 PTPTEIEIDLIQQIK
-56 NQISVLNME
+56 AQIQILNAD
-65 LSSKDKMAAPKALNH
+65 LDSKNRMVAPKALNH
-80 TQIAEIMMALYPIA
+80 SQIAELMMALYPIA
-94 RVIVS
+94 KIIVS

-105 DANVLAVYQNEGP
+105 DANVLAIYQKEGKF
-118 YKGTYRY
+118 KGTYRY
-125 NKKDLRSIARQFK
+125 NKKDLRKIARQFK
-138 YGLNAKEFDEIEE
+138 YGLNMREFEEIEE
-151 VLKDIAPQKPR
+151 VLKDIAPQKRR
-162 TINKDLIAVEN
+162 TTDPDLIAVEN
-173 GIFNYQTK
+173 GIFNYKTK
-181 ELMPFSPDYV
+181 ELQPFDPELV
-191 YLSKSQVS
+191 YLSKSQVA
-199 YNPHAKNVIIHNDED
+199 YNEHAKNIIIHNDD
-214 GTDWNVESWVNELS
+214 DDTDWDVETWVEELS
-228 DDPEIVNSIWEILSA
+228 DDPEIIKSLWEIMSA

-267 TLVVLMRNLVGK
+267 TLVTLMRNLVGQN
-279 TSYASIP
+279 SYASIP

-316 YIDKAANLKAVVTN
+316 YIDKAANLKDVVTN
-330 DVVTIEKKGKD
+330 DVITIEKKGKD

-384 ERKYIKNDYLF
+384 ERKYIKTDYLF

-403 LYKVLNTNF
+403 IFKVLNTNF

-438 TTIMFE
+438 TSIMLE
-444 ELVWDVVPADF
+444 DLAWDVVPTDF

-464 LKNVNKKGQ
+464 LKNVSKKGQ

-488 NQKFKNQWIF
+488 QQKFK
-498 DKKQYRMNSTDAKEP
+498 DKWEYHKGQYRMTVTDITNPEP
-513 EINIAAYKLEDWYAD
+513 YIAQYKLEDWYAD
-528 TNGNNPEKLSNPDL
+528 TTSTNVDKLSKPNL
-542 NQKRFTGVFKRVDR
+542 AGRRYSGVFK
-556 QIQEKEED
+556 KKH

>member
-1 MTQNTEDLAP
+1 MPTNTQQVTIPIEN
-11 VNIVRDGATLNYVI
+11 ATLNYII
-25 QNETRRFI
+25 QHETRRFI
-33 NQIDKTNP
+33 DNLDPSNP
-41 PEPGEIEIQLINQIK
+41 PTPTEIEIDLIQQIK
-56 NQISVLNME
+56 AQIQILNAD
-65 LSSKDKMAAPKALNH
+65 LDSKNRMVAPKALNH
-80 TQIAEIMMALYPIA
+80 SQIAELMMALYPIA
-94 RVIVS
+94 KIIVS

-105 DANVLAVYQNEGP
+105 DANVLAIYQKEGKF
-118 YKGTYRY
+118 KGTYRY
-125 NKKDLRSIARQFK
+125 NKKDLRKIARQFK
-138 YGLNAKEFDEIEE
+138 YGLNMREFEEIEE
-151 VLKDIAPQKPR
+151 VLKDIAPQKRR
-162 TINKDLIAVEN
+162 TTDPDLIAVEN
-173 GIFNYQTK
+173 GIFNYKTK
-181 ELMPFSPDYV
+181 ELQPFGPELV
-191 YLSKSQVS
+191 YLSKSQVA
-199 YNPHAKNVIIHNDED
+199 YNEHAKNIIIHNDD
-214 GTDWNVESWVNELS
+214 DNTDWDVETWVEELS
-228 DDPEIVNSIWEILSA
+228 DDPEIIKSLWEIMSA

-267 TLVVLMRNLVGK
+267 TLVTLMRNLVGQN
-279 TSYASIP
+279 SYASIP

-330 DVVTIEKKGKD
+330 DVITIEKKGKD

-384 ERKYIKNDYLF
+384 ERKYIKTDYLF

-403 LYKVLNTNF
+403 LFKVLNTNF

-438 TTIMFE
+438 TSIMLE
-444 ELVWDVVPADF
+444 DLAWDVVPTDF

-464 LKNVNKKGQ
+464 LKNVSKKGQ

-488 NQKFKNQWIF
+488 QQKFK
-498 DKKQYRMNSTDAKEP
+498 DKWEYHKGQYRMTVTDITNPEP
-513 EINIAAYKLEDWYAD
+513 YIVQYKLEDWYAD
-528 TNGNNPEKLSNPDL
+528 TTSTNVDKLSKPNL
-542 NQKRFTGVFKRVDR
+542 AGRRYSGVFK
-556 QIQEKEED
+556 KKH

>member
-1 MTQNTEDLAP
+1 MPTNTQQVTIPIEN
-11 VNIVRDGATLNYVI
+11 ATLNYII
-25 QNETRRFI
+25 QHETRRFI
-33 NQIDKTNP
+33 DNLDPSNP
-41 PEPGEIEIQLINQIK
+41 PTPTEIEIDLIQQIK
-56 NQISVLNME
+56 AQIQILNAD
-65 LSSKDKMAAPKALNH
+65 LDSKNRMVAPKALNH
-80 TQIAEIMMALYPIA
+80 SQIAELMMALYPIA
-94 RVIVS
+94 KIIVS

-105 DANVLAVYQNEGP
+105 DANVLAIYQKEGKF
-118 YKGTYRY
+118 KGTYRY
-125 NKKDLRSIARQFK
+125 NKKDLRKIARQFK
-138 YGLNAKEFDEIEE
+138 YGLNMREFEEIEE
-151 VLKDIAPQKPR
+151 VLKDIAPQKRR
-162 TINKDLIAVEN
+162 TTDPDLIAVEN
-173 GIFNYQTK
+173 GIFNYKTK
-181 ELMPFSPDYV
+181 ELQPFDPELV
-191 YLSKSQVS
+191 YLSKSQVA
-199 YNPHAKNVIIHNDED
+199 YNEHAKNIIIHNDD
-214 GTDWNVESWVNELS
+214 DDTDWDVETWVEELS
-228 DDPEIVNSIWEILSA
+228 DDPEIIKSLWEIMSA

-267 TLVVLMRNLVGK
+267 TLVTLMRNLVGQN
-279 TSYASIP
+279 SYASIP

-330 DVVTIEKKGKD
+330 DVITIEKKGKD

-384 ERKYIKNDYLF
+384 ERKYIKTDYLF

-403 LYKVLNTNF
+403 LFKVLNTNF

-438 TTIMFE
+438 TSIMLE
-444 ELVWDVVPADF
+444 DLAWDVVPTDF

-464 LKNVNKKGQ
+464 LKNVSKKGQ

-488 NQKFKNQWIF
+488 QQKFK
-498 DKKQYRMNSTDAKEP
+498 DKWEYHKGQYRMTVTDITNPEP
-513 EINIAAYKLEDWYAD
+513 YIVQYKLEDWYAD
-528 TNGNNPEKLSNPDL
+528 TTSTNVDKLSKPNL
-542 NQKRFTGVFKRVDR
+542 AGRRYSGVFK
-556 QIQEKEED
+556 KKH

>member
-1 MTQNTEDLAP
+1 MPQTSTGP
-11 VNIVRDGATLNYVI
+11 INIPLEYATLNYIV
-25 QNETRRFI
+25 QNETR
-33 NQIDKTNP
+33 NYIDSLDKLNP
-41 PEPGEIEIQLINQIK
+41 PSPTEIEMELIAQIK
-56 NQISVLNME
+56 AQIQILNSD
-65 LSSKDKMAAPKALNH
+65 LPSKDKMVAPKALNH
-80 TQIAEIMMALYPIA
+80 SQIAELMMALYPIA
-94 RVIVS
+94 RIIVS

-105 DANVLAVYQNEGP
+105 DANVLAIYQEEG
-118 YKGTYRY
+118 KFRGTYRY
-125 NKKDLRSIARQFK
+125 DKKDLRRIARQFK
-138 YGLNAKEFDEIEE
+138 YGLNMREFDEIEE
-151 VLKDIAPQKPR
+151 VLKDIAPQKRR
-162 TINKDLIAVEN
+162 TIDPDLIAVEN
-173 GIFNYQTK
+173 GVFNYKTK
-181 ELMPFSPDYV
+181 ELQPFNPELV
-191 YLSKSQVS
+191 YLSKSQVA
-199 YNPHAKNVIIHNDED
+199 YNPHATNVVIHNDD
-214 GTDWNVESWVNELS
+214 DDTDWDVESWVNDLS
-228 DDPEIVNSIWEILSA
+228 EDPEIVASLWEILSA

-267 TLVVLMRNLVGK
+267 TLVTLMRNLVGQN
-279 TSYASIP
+279 SYASIP

-384 ERKYIKNDYLF
+384 ERKYIKTDYLF

-412 YTLST
+412 YVLST
-417 PEASKEILEEFK
+417 PTASKEILEEFK
-429 SNNDPLYDF
+429 ANNDPLYDF
-438 TTIMFE
+438 TNIVLPDLT
-444 ELVWDVVPADF
+444 WDVVPADF

-488 NQKFKNQWIF
+488 QQKFKHQWSY
-498 DKKQYRMNSTDAKEP
+498 DKKQYRMGIDDANVPEP
-513 EINIAAYKLEDWYAD
+513 YIEQYKLEEWYAD
-528 TNGNNPEKLSNPDL
+528 TSSSNVNKLTTPNLTGRRYSGVY
-542 NQKRFTGVFKRVDR
+542 KRK
-556 QIQEKEED
+556 K

>member
-1 MTQNTEDLAP
+1 MPTNTQQVTIPIEN
-11 VNIVRDGATLNYVI
+11 ATLNYII
-25 QNETRRFI
+25 QHETRRFI
-33 NQIDKTNP
+33 DNLDPSNP
-41 PEPGEIEIQLINQIK
+41 PTPTEIEIDLIQQIK
-56 NQISVLNME
+56 AQIQILNAD
-65 LSSKDKMAAPKALNH
+65 LDSKNRMVAPKALNH
-80 TQIAEIMMALYPIA
+80 SQIAELMMALYPIA
-94 RVIVS
+94 KIIVS

-105 DANVLAVYQNEGP
+105 DANVLAIYQKEGKF
-118 YKGTYRY
+118 KGTYRY
-125 NKKDLRSIARQFK
+125 NKKDLRKIARQFK
-138 YGLNAKEFDEIEE
+138 YGLNMREFEEIEE
-151 VLKDIAPQKPR
+151 VLKDIAPQKRR
-162 TINKDLIAVEN
+162 TTDPDLIAVEN
-173 GIFNYQTK
+173 GIFNYKTK
-181 ELMPFSPDYV
+181 ELQPFDPELV
-191 YLSKSQVS
+191 YLSKSQVA
-199 YNPHAKNVIIHNDED
+199 YNEHAKNIIIHNDD
-214 GTDWNVESWVNELS
+214 DDTDWDVETWVEELS
-228 DDPEIVNSIWEILSA
+228 DDPEIIKSLWEIMSA

-267 TLVVLMRNLVGK
+267 TLVTLMRNLVGQN
-279 TSYASIP
+279 SYASIP

-330 DVVTIEKKGKD
+330 DVITIEKKGKD

-384 ERKYIKNDYLF
+384 ERKYIKTDYLF

-403 LYKVLNTNF
+403 LFKVLNTNF

-438 TTIMFE
+438 TSIMLE
-444 ELVWDVVPADF
+444 DLAWDVVPTDF

-464 LKNVNKKGQ
+464 LKNVSKKGQ

-488 NQKFKNQWIF
+488 QQKFK
-498 DKKQYRMNSTDAKEP
+498 DKWEYHKGQYRMTVNDITNPEP
-513 EINIAAYKLEDWYAD
+513 YIVQYKLEDWYAD
-528 TNGNNPEKLSNPDL
+528 TTSTNVDKLSKPNL
-542 NQKRFTGVFKRVDR
+542 AGRRYSGVFK
-556 QIQEKEED
+556 KKH

>member
-1 MTQNTEDLAP
+1 MPTNTQQVTIPMEN
-11 VNIVRDGATLNYVI
+11 ATLNYII
-25 QNETRRFI
+25 QHETRRFI
-33 NQIDKTNP
+33 DNLDPSNP
-41 PEPGEIEIQLINQIK
+41 PTPTEIEIDLIQQIK
-56 NQISVLNME
+56 AQIQILNAD
-65 LSSKDKMAAPKALNH
+65 LDSKNRMVAPKALNH
-80 TQIAEIMMALYPIA
+80 SQIAELMMALYPIA
-94 RVIVS
+94 KIIVS

-105 DANVLAVYQNEGP
+105 DANVLAIYQKEGKF
-118 YKGTYRY
+118 KGTYRY
-125 NKKDLRSIARQFK
+125 NKKDLRKIARQFK
-138 YGLNAKEFDEIEE
+138 YGLNMREFEEIEE
-151 VLKDIAPQKPR
+151 VLKDIAPQKRR
-162 TINKDLIAVEN
+162 TTDPDLIAVEN
-173 GIFNYQTK
+173 GIFNYKTK
-181 ELMPFSPDYV
+181 ELQPFDPELV
-191 YLSKSQVS
+191 YLSKSQVA
-199 YNPHAKNVIIHNDED
+199 YNEHAKNIIIHNDD
-214 GTDWNVESWVNELS
+214 DDTDWDVETWVEELS
-228 DDPEIVNSIWEILSA
+228 DDPEIIKSLWEIMSA

-267 TLVVLMRNLVGK
+267 TLVTLMRNLVGQN
-279 TSYASIP
+279 SYASIP

-330 DVVTIEKKGKD
+330 DVITIEKKGKD

-384 ERKYIKNDYLF
+384 ERKYIKTDYLF

-403 LYKVLNTNF
+403 LFKVLNTNF

-438 TTIMFE
+438 TSITLE
-444 ELVWDVVPADF
+444 DLAWDVVPSDF

-464 LKNVNKKGQ
+464 LKNVSKKGQ

-488 NQKFKNQWIF
+488 QQKFK
-498 DKKQYRMNSTDAKEP
+498 DKWEYHKGQYRMTVTDITNSEP
-513 EINIAAYKLEDWYAD
+513 YIVQYKLEDWYAD
-528 TNGNNPEKLSNPDL
+528 TTSTNVDKLSKPNL
-542 NQKRFTGVFKRVDR
+542 AGRRYSGVFK
-556 QIQEKEED
+556 KKH

>member
-1 MTQNTEDLAP
+1 MPTNTQQVTIPIEN
-11 VNIVRDGATLNYVI
+11 ATLNYII
-25 QNETRRFI
+25 QHETRRFI
-33 NQIDKTNP
+33 DNLDPSNP
-41 PEPGEIEIQLINQIK
+41 PTPTEIEIDLIQQIK
-56 NQISVLNME
+56 AQIQILNAD
-65 LSSKDKMAAPKALNH
+65 LDSKNRMVAPKALNH
-80 TQIAEIMMALYPIA
+80 SQIAELMMALYPIA
-94 RVIVS
+94 KIIVS

-105 DANVLAVYQNEGP
+105 DANVLAIYQKEGKF
-118 YKGTYRY
+118 KGTYRY
-125 NKKDLRSIARQFK
+125 NKKDLRKIARQFK
-138 YGLNAKEFDEIEE
+138 YGLNMREFEEIEE
-151 VLKDIAPQKPR
+151 VLKDIAPQKRR
-162 TINKDLIAVEN
+162 TTDPDLIAVEN
-173 GIFNYQTK
+173 GIFNYKTK
-181 ELMPFSPDYV
+181 ELQPFDPELV
-191 YLSKSQVS
+191 YLSKSQVA
-199 YNPHAKNVIIHNDED
+199 YNDHAKNIIIHNDD
-214 GTDWNVESWVNELS
+214 DDTDWDVETWVEELS
-228 DDPEIVNSIWEILSA
+228 DDPEIVKSLWEIMSA

-267 TLVVLMRNLVGK
+267 TLVTLMRNLVGQN
-279 TSYASIP
+279 SYASIP

-330 DVVTIEKKGKD
+330 DVITIEKKGKD

-384 ERKYIKNDYLF
+384 ERKYIKTDYLF

-403 LYKVLNTNF
+403 LFKVLNTNF

-438 TTIMFE
+438 TSIMLE
-444 ELVWDVVPADF
+444 DLAWDVVPTDF

-464 LKNVNKKGQ
+464 LKNVSKKGQ

-488 NQKFKNQWIF
+488 QQKFK
-498 DKKQYRMNSTDAKEP
+498 DKWEYHKGQYRMTVTDITNPEP
-513 EINIAAYKLEDWYAD
+513 YIVQYKLEDWYAD
-528 TNGNNPEKLSNPDL
+528 TTSTNVDKLSKPNL
-542 NQKRFTGVFKRVDR
+542 AGRRYSGVFK
-556 QIQEKEED
+556 KKH

>member
-1 MTQNTEDLAP
+1 MPTNTQQVTIPIEN
-11 VNIVRDGATLNYVI
+11 ATLNYII
-25 QNETRRFI
+25 QHETRRFI
-33 NQIDKTNP
+33 DNLDPSNP
-41 PEPGEIEIQLINQIK
+41 PTPTEIEIDLIQQIK
-56 NQISVLNME
+56 AQIQILNAD
-65 LSSKDKMAAPKALNH
+65 LDSKNRMVAPKALNH
-80 TQIAEIMMALYPIA
+80 SQIAELMMALYPIA
-94 RVIVS
+94 KIIVS

-105 DANVLAVYQNEGP
+105 DANVLAIYQKEGKF
-118 YKGTYRY
+118 KGTYRY
-125 NKKDLRSIARQFK
+125 NKKDLRKIARQFK
-138 YGLNAKEFDEIEE
+138 YGLNMREFEEIEE
-151 VLKDIAPQKPR
+151 VLKDIAPQKRR
-162 TINKDLIAVEN
+162 TTDPDLIAVEN
-173 GIFNYQTK
+173 GIFNYKTK
-181 ELMPFSPDYV
+181 ELQPFDPELV
-191 YLSKSQVS
+191 YLSKSQVA
-199 YNPHAKNVIIHNDED
+199 YNEHAKNIIIHNDD
-214 GTDWNVESWVNELS
+214 DDTDWDVETWVEELS
-228 DDPEIVNSIWEILSA
+228 DDPEIIKSLWEIMSA

-267 TLVVLMRNLVGK
+267 TLVTLMRNLVGQN
-279 TSYASIP
+279 SYASIP

-330 DVVTIEKKGKD
+330 DVITIEKKGKD

-384 ERKYIKNDYLF
+384 ERKYIKTDYLF

-403 LYKVLNTNF
+403 LFKVLNTNF

-438 TTIMFE
+438 TSIMLE
-444 ELVWDVVPADF
+444 DLAWDVVPTDF

-464 LKNVNKKGQ
+464 LKNVSKKGQ

-488 NQKFKNQWIF
+488 QQKFK
-498 DKKQYRMNSTDAKEP
+498 DKWEYHKGQYRMTVTDITNPEP
-513 EINIAAYKLEDWYAD
+513 YIAQYKLEDWYAD
-528 TNGNNPEKLSNPDL
+528 TTSTNVDKLSKPSL
-542 NQKRFTGVFKRVDR
+542 AGRRYSGVFK
-556 QIQEKEED
+556 KKH

>member
-1 MTQNTEDLAP
+1 MPTNTQQVTIPIEN
-11 VNIVRDGATLNYVI
+11 ATLNYII
-25 QNETRRFI
+25 QHETRRFI
-33 NQIDKTNP
+33 DNLDPSNP
-41 PEPGEIEIQLINQIK
+41 PTPTEIEIDLIQQIK
-56 NQISVLNME
+56 AQIQILNAD
-65 LSSKDKMAAPKALNH
+65 LDSKNRMVAPKALNH
-80 TQIAEIMMALYPIA
+80 SQIAELMMALYPIA
-94 RVIVS
+94 KIIVS

-105 DANVLAVYQNEGP
+105 DANVLAIYQKEGKF
-118 YKGTYRY
+118 KGTYRY
-125 NKKDLRSIARQFK
+125 NKKDLRKIARQFK
-138 YGLNAKEFDEIEE
+138 YGLNMREFEEIEE
-151 VLKDIAPQKPR
+151 VLKDIAPQKRR
-162 TINKDLIAVEN
+162 TTDPDLIAVEN
-173 GIFNYQTK
+173 GIFNYKTK
-181 ELMPFSPDYV
+181 ELQPFDPELV
-191 YLSKSQVS
+191 YLSKSQVA
-199 YNPHAKNVIIHNDED
+199 YNEHAKNVIIHNDD
-214 GTDWNVESWVNELS
+214 DDTDWDVETWVEELS
-228 DDPEIVNSIWEILSA
+228 DDPEIIKSLWEIMSA

-267 TLVVLMRNLVGK
+267 TLVTLMRNLVGQN
-279 TSYASIP
+279 SYASIP

-330 DVVTIEKKGKD
+330 DVITIEKKGKD

-384 ERKYIKNDYLF
+384 ERKYIKTDYLF
-395 RQDVLEYV
+395 SQDVLEYV
-403 LYKVLNTNF
+403 LFKVLNTNF

-438 TTIMFE
+438 TSIMLE
-444 ELVWDVVPADF
+444 DLAWDVVPSDF

-464 LKNVNKKGQ
+464 LKNVSKKGQ

-488 NQKFKNQWIF
+488 QQKFK
-498 DKKQYRMNSTDAKEP
+498 DKWEYHKGQYRMTVTDITNPEP
-513 EINIAAYKLEDWYAD
+513 YIVQYKLEDWYAD
-528 TNGNNPEKLSNPDL
+528 TTSTNVDKLSKPNL
-542 NQKRFTGVFKRVDR
+542 AGRRYSGVFK
-556 QIQEKEED
+556 KKH

>member
-1 MTQNTEDLAP
+1 MPTNTQQVTIPIEN
-11 VNIVRDGATLNYVI
+11 ATLNYII
-25 QNETRRFI
+25 QHETRRFI
-33 NQIDKTNP
+33 DNLDPSNP
-41 PEPGEIEIQLINQIK
+41 PTPTEIEIDLIQQIK
-56 NQISVLNME
+56 AQIQILNAD
-65 LSSKDKMAAPKALNH
+65 LDSKNRMVAPKALNH
-80 TQIAEIMMALYPIA
+80 SQIAELMMALYPIA
-94 RVIVS
+94 KIIVS

-105 DANVLAVYQNEGP
+105 DANVLAIYQKEGKF
-118 YKGTYRY
+118 KGTYRY
-125 NKKDLRSIARQFK
+125 NKKDLRKIARQYK
-138 YGLNAKEFDEIEE
+138 YGLNMREFEEIEE
-151 VLKDIAPQKPR
+151 VLKDIAPQKRR
-162 TINKDLIAVEN
+162 TTDPDLIAVEN
-173 GIFNYQTK
+173 GIFNYKTK
-181 ELMPFSPDYV
+181 ELQPFDPELV
-191 YLSKSQVS
+191 YLSKSQVA
-199 YNPHAKNVIIHNDED
+199 YNEHAKNIIIHNDD
-214 GTDWNVESWVNELS
+214 DDTDWDVETWVEELS
-228 DDPEIVNSIWEILSA
+228 DDPEIIKSLWEIMSA

-267 TLVVLMRNLVGK
+267 TLVTLMRNLVGQN
-279 TSYASIP
+279 SYASIP

-330 DVVTIEKKGKD
+330 DVITIEKKGKD

-384 ERKYIKNDYLF
+384 ERKYIKTDYLF

-403 LYKVLNTNF
+403 LFKVLNTNF

-438 TTIMFE
+438 TSIMLE
-444 ELVWDVVPADF
+444 DLAWDVVPTDF

-464 LKNVNKKGQ
+464 LKNVSKKGQ

-488 NQKFKNQWIF
+488 QQKFK
-498 DKKQYRMNSTDAKEP
+498 DKWEYHKGQYRMTVTDITNPEP
-513 EINIAAYKLEDWYAD
+513 YIVQYKLEDWYAD
-528 TNGNNPEKLSNPDL
+528 TTSTNVDKLSKPNL
-542 NQKRFTGVFKRVDR
+542 AGRRYSGVFK
-556 QIQEKEED
+556 KKH

>member
-1 MTQNTEDLAP
+1 MPTNTQQVTIPIEN
-11 VNIVRDGATLNYVI
+11 ATLNYII
-25 QNETRRFI
+25 QHETRRFI
-33 NQIDKTNP
+33 DNLDPYNP
-41 PEPGEIEIQLINQIK
+41 PTPTEIEIDLIQQIK
-56 NQISVLNME
+56 AQIQILNAD
-65 LSSKDKMAAPKALNH
+65 LDSKNRMVAPKALNH
-80 TQIAEIMMALYPIA
+80 SQIAELMMALYPIA
-94 RVIVS
+94 KIIVS

-105 DANVLAVYQNEGP
+105 DANVLAIYQKEGKF
-118 YKGTYRY
+118 KGTYRY
-125 NKKDLRSIARQFK
+125 NKKDLRKIARQFK
-138 YGLNAKEFDEIEE
+138 YGLNMREFEEIEE
-151 VLKDIAPQKPR
+151 VLKDIAPQKRR
-162 TINKDLIAVEN
+162 TTDPDLIAVEN
-173 GIFNYQTK
+173 GIFNYKTK
-181 ELMPFSPDYV
+181 ELQPFDPELV
-191 YLSKSQVS
+191 YLSKSQVA
-199 YNPHAKNVIIHNDED
+199 YNEHAKNIIIHNDD
-214 GTDWNVESWVNELS
+214 DNTDWDVETWVEELS
-228 DDPEIVNSIWEILSA
+228 DDPEIIKSLWEIMSA

-267 TLVVLMRNLVGK
+267 TLVTLMRNLVGQN
-279 TSYASIP
+279 SYASIP

-330 DVVTIEKKGKD
+330 DVITIEKKGKD

-384 ERKYIKNDYLF
+384 ERKYIKTDYLF

-403 LYKVLNTNF
+403 LFKVLNTNF

-438 TTIMFE
+438 TSIMLE
-444 ELVWDVVPADF
+444 DLAWDVVPTDF

-464 LKNVNKKGQ
+464 LKNVSKKGQ

-488 NQKFKNQWIF
+488 QQKFK
-498 DKKQYRMNSTDAKEP
+498 DKWEYHKGQYRMTVTDITNPEP
-513 EINIAAYKLEDWYAD
+513 YIAQYKLEDWYAD
-528 TNGNNPEKLSNPDL
+528 TTSTNVDKLSKPNL
-542 NQKRFTGVFKRVDR
+542 AGRRYSGVFK
-556 QIQEKEED
+556 KKH

>member
-1 MTQNTEDLAP
+1 MPTNTQQVTIPIEN
-11 VNIVRDGATLNYVI
+11 ATLNYII
-25 QNETRRFI
+25 QHETHRFI
-33 NQIDKTNP
+33 DNLDPSNP
-41 PEPGEIEIQLINQIK
+41 PTPTEIEIDLIQQIK
-56 NQISVLNME
+56 AQIQILNAD
-65 LSSKDKMAAPKALNH
+65 LDSKNRMVAPKALNH
-80 TQIAEIMMALYPIA
+80 SQIAELMMALYPIA
-94 RVIVS
+94 KIIVS

-105 DANVLAVYQNEGP
+105 DANVLAIYQKEGKF
-118 YKGTYRY
+118 KGTYRY
-125 NKKDLRSIARQFK
+125 NKKDLRKIARQFK
-138 YGLNAKEFDEIEE
+138 YGLNMREFEEIEE
-151 VLKDIAPQKPR
+151 VLKDIAPQKRR
-162 TINKDLIAVEN
+162 TTDPDLIAVEN
-173 GIFNYQTK
+173 GIFNYKTK
-181 ELMPFSPDYV
+181 ELQPFDPELV
-191 YLSKSQVS
+191 YLSKSQVA
-199 YNPHAKNVIIHNDED
+199 YNEHAKNIIIHNDD
-214 GTDWNVESWVNELS
+214 DDTDWDVETWVEELS
-228 DDPEIVNSIWEILSA
+228 DDPEIIKSLWEIMSA

-267 TLVVLMRNLVGK
+267 TLVTLMRNIVGQN
-279 TSYASIP
+279 SYASIP

-330 DVVTIEKKGKD
+330 DVITIEKKGKD

-384 ERKYIKNDYLF
+384 ERKYIKTDYLF

-403 LYKVLNTNF
+403 LFKVLNTNF

-438 TTIMFE
+438 TSIMLE
-444 ELVWDVVPADF
+444 DLAWDVVPTDF

-464 LKNVNKKGQ
+464 LKNVSKKGQ

-488 NQKFKNQWIF
+488 QQKFK
-498 DKKQYRMNSTDAKEP
+498 DKWEYHKGQYRMTVTDITNPEP
-513 EINIAAYKLEDWYAD
+513 YIVQYKLEDWYAD
-528 TNGNNPEKLSNPDL
+528 TTSTNVDKLSKPNIAG
-542 NQKRFTGVFKRVDR
+542 RRYSGVFK
-556 QIQEKEED
+556 KKH

>member
-1 MTQNTEDLAP
+1 MPTNTQQVTIPIEN
-11 VNIVRDGATLNYVI
+11 ATLNYII
-25 QNETRRFI
+25 QHETHRFI
-33 NQIDKTNP
+33 DNLDPSNP
-41 PEPGEIEIQLINQIK
+41 PTPTEIEIDLIQQIK
-56 NQISVLNME
+56 AQIQILNAD
-65 LSSKDKMAAPKALNH
+65 LDSKNRMVAPKALNH
-80 TQIAEIMMALYPIA
+80 SQIAELMMALYPIA
-94 RVIVS
+94 KIIVS

-105 DANVLAVYQNEGP
+105 DANVLAIYQKEGKF
-118 YKGTYRY
+118 KGTYRY
-125 NKKDLRSIARQFK
+125 NKKDLRKIARQFK
-138 YGLNAKEFDEIEE
+138 YGLNMREFEEIEE
-151 VLKDIAPQKPR
+151 VLKDIAPQKRR
-162 TINKDLIAVEN
+162 TTDPDLIAVEN
-173 GIFNYQTK
+173 GIFNYKTK
-181 ELMPFSPDYV
+181 ELQPFDPELV
-191 YLSKSQVS
+191 YLSKSQVA
-199 YNPHAKNVIIHNDED
+199 YNEHAKNIIIHNDD
-214 GTDWNVESWVNELS
+214 DDTDWDVETWVEELS
-228 DDPEIVNSIWEILSA
+228 DDPEIIKSLWEIMSA

-267 TLVVLMRNLVGK
+267 TLVTLMRNIVGQN
-279 TSYASIP
+279 SYASIP

-330 DVVTIEKKGKD
+330 DVITIEKKGKD

-384 ERKYIKNDYLF
+384 ERKYIKTDYLF

-403 LYKVLNTNF
+403 LFKVLNTNF

-438 TTIMFE
+438 TSIMLE
-444 ELVWDVVPADF
+444 DLAWDVVPTDF

-464 LKNVNKKGQ
+464 IKNVSKKGQ

-488 NQKFKNQWIF
+488 QQKFK
-498 DKKQYRMNSTDAKEP
+498 DKWEYHKGQYRMTVTDITNPEP
-513 EINIAAYKLEDWYAD
+513 YIVQYKLEDWYAD
-528 TNGNNPEKLSNPDL
+528 TTSTNVDKLSKPNL
-542 NQKRFTGVFKRVDR
+542 AGRRYSGVFK
-556 QIQEKEED
+556 KKH